1 MKSLLKFLYKLYYSI
16 LLRRKNVWVSPS
28 CFFNQ
33 NTIFEG
39 NNKIHKGATVSN
51 SYIGKNTYI
60 GSDSNFNE
68 CKIGRFCSIAPNVKI
83 ITNTHPSSVWVSS
96 SPTFFSTLLQ
106 NGQTFVEK
114 NKFEEHL
121 CVDGYNVVIGND
133 VWIGSNVIIKGGITI
148 SDGAIVAMGAVVTK
162 DVPPYAIVGGVPA
175 KVIKYRFNEDQIAK
189 LQDIKWWDK
198 SDSWLRSH
206 ADDFE
211 NIEIFIKKN
220 SNI

>member
-16 LLRRKNVWVSPS
+16 LLRRKNVWVSPY

-33 NTIFEG
+33 NTVFEG
-39 NNKIHKGATVSN
+39 NNKISIGASVSN
-51 SYIGKNTYI
+51 TFVGRNTYI
-60 GSDSNFNE
+60 GQDSHFHN
-68 CKIGRFCSIAPNVKI
+68 CKIGRFCSIASNIKVVAE
-83 ITNTHPSSVWVSS
+83 THPSSVFVST
-96 SPTFFSTLLQ
+96 SPTFFSTLMQ

-189 LQDIKWWDK
+189 LQEIKWWEK
-198 SDSWLRSH
+198 PDSWLQSH
-206 ADDFE
+206 ANDFE
-211 NIEIFIKKN
+211 NIEIFIKN
-220 SNI
+220 NTNI